1 MNRRHAGATRRT
13 LPAMLA
19 GAMVAAAG
27 CASPKVY
34 VQSAGAEP
42 ECSSFNWQEQK
53 GATSSLTDRQVR
65 SEALHVLQEKGYA
78 LEETTPD
85 CRIAYAL
92 HTDVKRGSGASIG
105 LGTGTFGGHIGGGI
119 GVSVP
124 VGSRSEAVG
133 NLSLDVIDV
142 ASNAAIW
149 SGSLEEAVSE
159 QPSDEEISAA
169 VRRIL
174 ERFPDRAASAP

>member
-1 MNRRHAGATRRT
+1 MQRT
-13 LPAMLA
+13 LPALLA
-19 GAMVAAAG
+19 GAIVAAAG

-42 ECSSFNWQEQK
+42 VCGSFGWQVQK

-65 SEALHVLQEKGYA
+65 SEVFRVLQAKGYA

-124 VGSRSEAVG
+124 VGSRSKAVG
-133 NLSLDVIDV
+133 NLSLDVID
-142 ASNAAIW
+142 AA
-149 SGSLEEAVSE
+149 
-159 QPSDEEISAA
+159 SDEEISAA

-174 ERFPDRAASAP
+174 ERFPDRAAGAP